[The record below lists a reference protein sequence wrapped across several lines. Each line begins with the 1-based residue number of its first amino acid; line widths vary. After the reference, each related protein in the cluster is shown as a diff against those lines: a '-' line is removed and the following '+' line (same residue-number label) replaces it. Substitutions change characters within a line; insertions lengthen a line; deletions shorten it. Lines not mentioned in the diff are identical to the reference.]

1 MTLINTFTHSN
12 PKSPLLLI
20 EEFHTFA
27 IASLYLYISSSK
39 DIDSTETE
47 GKDNMMEKGNNK

>member
-1 MTLINTFTHSN
+1 MTLINTFAHSI
-12 PKSPLLLI
+12 PESPLLLI

-27 IASLYLYISSSK
+27 IVSLYLYISSSK